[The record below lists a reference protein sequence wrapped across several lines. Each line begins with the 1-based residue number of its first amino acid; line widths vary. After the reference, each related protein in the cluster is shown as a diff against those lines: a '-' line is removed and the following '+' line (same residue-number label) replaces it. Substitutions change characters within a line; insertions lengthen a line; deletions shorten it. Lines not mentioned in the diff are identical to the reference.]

1 MDKFTKLILTW
12 YSKHARD
19 LPWRNHPDPY
29 AIWVS
34 EIMLQQTQVSGV
46 IPYFTEWM
54 KRFPDISTLSR
65 ARERDVLSMWEG
77 LGYYARARNLSK
89 ASRVVMRDYRGVLPS
104 DMNELR
110 KIPGIGIYT
119 AAAIASMAFGADE
132 VALDGN
138 IKRVIARVFNFR
150 IPVNTSTGEK
160 TLIVLASR
168 YLPAG
173 RAGDYNQ
180 ALMDIGATICL
191 PKNPDCEICP
201 VKNICEAWKKNL
213 QERLPVIKRKPKP
226 PTLIKAAAVVKEGRK
241 VLIIQRQSKGLLGG
255 MWEFPSAEV
264 KGNPS
269 VELSSVINST
279 YKLKVTSTK
288 HLDTINHAYTHF
300 KLTEFVFLCT
310 LKKEA
315 KLLPGFRW
323 ISIDGLSNYPMG
335 KVDRW
340 IANKIKIE
348 NG

>member
-1 MDKFTKLILTW
+1 
-12 YSKHARD
+12 
-19 LPWRNHPDPY
+19 
-29 AIWVS
+29 
-34 EIMLQQTQVSGV
+34 
-46 IPYFTEWM
+46 
-54 KRFPDISTLSR
+54 
-65 ARERDVLSMWEG
+65 MWEG

-89 ASRVVMRDYRGVLPS
+89 ASRLVMRDHRGVLPS
-104 DMNELR
+104 DMNEWG
-110 KIPGIGIYT
+110 KIPGIGRYT

-138 IKRVIARVFNFR
+138 IKRVISRVFKIR
-150 IPVNTSTGEK
+150 IPVNTSIGEK
-160 TLIVLASR
+160 TLLMMASR

-180 ALMDIGATICL
+180 GLMDIGATICL
-191 PKNPDCEICP
+191 PKNPDCGICP

-213 QERLPVIKRKPKP
+213 QGRLPVLKRKPKP
-226 PTLIKAAAVVKEGRK
+226 QTLVKTGAVVKRGRK

-255 MWEFPSAEV
+255 MWEFPSAVV

-279 YKLKVTSTK
+279 YKLKVISTK
-288 HLDTINHAYTHF
+288 YLDTINHAYTHF
-300 KLTEFVFLCT
+300 KLTEHVFLCT
-310 LKKEA
+310 LKKET

-323 ISIDGLSNYPMG
+323 ISVGELSNYPMG

-340 IANKIKIE
+340 IANKMNSE

>member
-1 MDKFTKLILTW
+1 MEKFTKLILTW

-46 IPYFTEWM
+46 IPYFTKWM
-54 KRFPDISTLSR
+54 KRFPNILTLSQ
-65 ARERDVLSMWEG
+65 ASEGDVLSLWEG

-89 ASRVVMRDYRGVLPS
+89 ASRLVMRDYGGVLPS
-104 DMNELR
+104 DINELR
-110 KIPGIGIYT
+110 KIPGVGRYT
-119 AAAIASMAFGADE
+119 AAAIASMAYGADE

-138 IKRVIARVFNFR
+138 IRRVISRVFNIR
-150 IPVNTSTGEK
+150 IPVNTSIGEK
-160 TLIVLASR
+160 TLLVLASR
-168 YLPAG
+168 FLPAG

-191 PKNPDCEICP
+191 PKSPDCGICP
-201 VKNICEAWKKNL
+201 VKRICEAWKKNL
-213 QERLPVIKRKPKP
+213 QGILPVLKRKPKP
-226 PTLIKAAAVVKEGRK
+226 RILVKAAAVVMKGRK

-264 KGNPS
+264 KGDPS
-269 VELSSVINST
+269 VDLSSVINST
-279 YKLKVTSTK
+279 YKLKVTSAK
-288 HLDTINHAYTHF
+288 YLDTINHAYTHF
-300 KLTEFVFLCT
+300 KLTEHVFLCT
-310 LKKEA
+310 LKKET
-315 KLLPGFRW
+315 KLLSGFRW
-323 ISIDGLSNYPMG
+323 ISIGELSNYPMG

-340 IANKIKIE
+340 IANKINIK

>member
-1 MDKFTKLILTW
+1 MEKFTKFILTW

-19 LPWRNHPDPY
+19 LPWRNQPDPY

-34 EIMLQQTQVSGV
+34 EVMLQQTQVSAV
-46 IPYFTEWM
+46 IPYFTRWM
-54 KRFPDISTLSR
+54 KRFPDILTLSQ
-65 ARERDVLSMWEG
+65 ASEGDVLSMWEG

-89 ASRVVMRDYRGVLPS
+89 ASRVVMRDYRGVLPA

-110 KIPGIGIYT
+110 KIPGIGRYT

-138 IKRVIARVFNFR
+138 IKRVISRVFNIR
-150 IPVNTSTGEK
+150 IPVNTNNGEK
-160 TLIVLASR
+160 TLLVLASR

-191 PKNPDCEICP
+191 PKNPECGICP
-201 VKNICEAWKKNL
+201 VKNICEAWNKNL
-213 QERLPVIKRKPKP
+213 QGSLPVLIRKPIP
-226 PTLIKAAAVVKEGRK
+226 PTLVKAAAVVKRGRK
-241 VLIIQRQSKGLLGG
+241 VLIIQRQSNGLLGG
-255 MWEFPSAEV
+255 MWEFPSAQV

-269 VELSSVINST
+269 AELSSVINST
-279 YKLKVTSTK
+279 YKLKVTSSK
-288 HLDTINHAYTHF
+288 YLDTINHAFTHF
-300 KLTEFVFLCT
+300 KLTEHVFLCT
-310 LKKEA
+310 LKKET

-323 ISIDGLSNYPMG
+323 ISIDELSNYPMG
-335 KVDRW
+335 KVDRR
-340 IANKIKIE
+340 IANKINIE